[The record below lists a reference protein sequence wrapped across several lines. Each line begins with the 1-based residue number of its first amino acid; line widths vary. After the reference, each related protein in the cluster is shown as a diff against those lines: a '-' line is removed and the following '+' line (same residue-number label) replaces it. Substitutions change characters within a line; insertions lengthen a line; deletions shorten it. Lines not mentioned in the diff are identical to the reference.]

1 MSVPSPIEVRRDE
14 DDELLGLLL
23 TAGAGR
29 WVPATIFGAALAPA
43 ADEELAES
51 VVREH
56 GLSSLADRW
65 WVHRSGEW
73 AQAWLLEVKP
83 DRIRLRWAD
92 PMLVQSGHG
101 EWVTLDTVTIQR
113 HRPRP
118 LRLG

>member
-23 TAGAGR
+23 PAGAGR
-29 WVPATIFGAALAPA
+29 WVPATIFGAALATA

-65 WVHRSGEW
+65 WCTGTANGRRPGSSRSSPTG
-73 AQAWLLEVKP
+73 
-83 DRIRLRWAD
+83 
-92 PMLVQSGHG
+92 SGCAG
-101 EWVTLDTVTIQR
+101 TTGCSCRAVTASGSPSTR
-113 HRPRP
+113 
-118 LRLG
+118 

>member
-23 TAGAGR
+23 PTGAGR

-56 GLSSLADRW
+56 GLSSLGRPVVGAPERRMGAGLGSS
-65 WVHRSGEW
+65 RSSPPG
-73 AQAWLLEVKP
+73 
-83 DRIRLRWAD
+83 
-92 PMLVQSGHG
+92 SGCAG
-101 EWVTLDTVTIQR
+101 PTRCWCRAVTASGSPSTR
-113 HRPRP
+113 
-118 LRLG
+118 

>member
-23 TAGAGR
+23 PAGAGW

-65 WVHRSGEW
+65 WVHQSGEW

-83 DRIRLRWAD
+83 DRIRLRWD
-92 PMLVQSGHG
+92 DRMLVQSGHG
-101 EWVTLDTVTIQR
+101 EWVTLDSVTIQR
-113 HRPRP
+113 RRP
-118 LRLG
+118 

>member
-23 TAGAGR
+23 PAGAGR

-56 GLSSLADRW
+56 GLSSRLGDHSAPPPVTAAPRLTNMAPPFVPSRW
-65 WVHRSGEW
+65 DVHTAR
-73 AQAWLLEVKP
+73 A
-83 DRIRLRWAD
+83 
-92 PMLVQSGHG
+92 
-101 EWVTLDTVTIQR
+101 
-113 HRPRP
+113 RP
-118 LRLG
+118 LSTPSVAQLC